1 MSRVIF
7 REERCKG
14 CLLCT
19 LVCPTDTLEQSQRT
33 NKQGYRIVQISNGD
47 MSGCKGCGFC
57 AQICPDEALIV
68 YRSRADRSSEDA
80 VEEEHV

>member
-19 LVCPTDTLEQSQRT
+19 LVCPTDNIEQSQRT

-47 MSGCKGCGFC
+47 MSACKGCGFC
-57 AQICPDEALIV
+57 AQICPDEALTV
-68 YRSRADRSSEDA
+68 YRSKADRTSEDLA
-80 VEEEHV
+80 EEEHV